1 MSDAEKTKEAR
12 LKAIR
17 AVERSGMLQSLAKA
31 DEVMGAHEATGVGTL
46 KRSYDSNTLSS
57 VAKAVEAARVVS
69 VDPNIGL
76 ALKAFTERH
85 ALFSQTIQKSIA
97 AQQRPFADLLELH
110 RESASSI
117 AKAMETYRASMP
129 NIQIGSVVAGLNF
142 DRYGSIFKR
151 VSVDRIIGTEFQLAS
166 QRLSEQIR
174 SFHEA
179 TIPKIDLGLTANI
192 GELLARSLSA
202 QEALLDAQRAFVES
216 QRDAGAASKA
226 EARFHRRMAYF
237 TALISILTF
246 FWMIA
251 HDLEERFE
259 GSNEERA
266 DRVEL
271 AQMREAFV
279 VMGEQLEELRQVEEE
294 RAEGEGAEAAR
305 EAAADAELAA
315 IMREIAD
322 GLRDAEEPPEG
333 ASP

>member
-1 MSDAEKTKEAR
+1 
-12 LKAIR
+12 
-17 AVERSGMLQSLAKA
+17 
-31 DEVMGAHEATGVGTL
+31 
-46 KRSYDSNTLSS
+46 
-57 VAKAVEAARVVS
+57 
-69 VDPNIGL
+69 
-76 ALKAFTERH
+76 
-85 ALFSQTIQKSIA
+85 
-97 AQQRPFADLLELH
+97 LELH

-237 TALISILTF
+237 TVLISILTF